1 MPEQATIERVT
12 RLLAYMLRHQPS
24 DFDVELDRQGWAPVE
39 DVLSAL
45 IERTGDDLTE
55 DDLEAAIKAGDRARY
70 DMQDGKICALYGHS
84 VEIDP
89 GEGAEPPFDLFVG
102 IPARDRDRLERFGLR
117 GGRRRFLHLA
127 TTVEEAREVG
137 RRSAVEY
144 CIVKVDA
151 TDAWEQGIDFYDRK
165 SLWMAVE
172 LPTYALEII
181 ETHDDGQDPNEGRRG
196 GGRGDRDRGG
206 RGGRGG
212 RERGGRDRGGRGRG
226 RGRDEERS
234 ERKPREE
241 REPRAELDSGEE
253 RRPRVERKPRAER
266 KPREER
272 EPREERDS
280 GEERKPRVERKPRAE
295 REPREER
302 DSGDDRRPRVERA
315 PREERPKREP
325 RARKE
330 EPKTDSQDSGGFGL
344 GVANADKAE
353 KPKRAPKP
361 AAMKPRAPKEE
372 PKPEAKPA
380 AKAKPAPAPKS
391 AGPGFGEGI

>member
-24 DFDVELDRQGWAPVE
+24 DFDVQLDRQGWAPVE
-39 DVLSAL
+39 DVLRAL

-55 DDLEAAIKAGDRARY
+55 DDLESAIKAGDRARY

-102 IPARDRDRLERFGLR
+102 IPARDRGRLERFGLR

-181 ETHDDGQDPNEGRRG
+181 ETHEDGQDPNEGRRG
-196 GGRGDRDRGG
+196 GGRKDGERGG

-212 RERGGRDRGGRGRG
+212 RERGGRGRG
-226 RGRDEERS
+226 RGRDEERGGRG
-234 ERKPREE
+234 ERQPREE
-241 REPRAELDSGEE
+241 RAPREDSDSNEE

-266 KPREER
+266 A
-272 EPREERDS
+272 
-280 GEERKPRVERKPRAE
+280 ERKPRE
-295 REPREER
+295 
-302 DSGDDRRPRVERA
+302 ERA
-315 PREERPKREP
+315 PREERPERKP
-325 RARKE
+325 RKE
-330 EPKTDSQDSGGFGL
+330 EPKAESQESGGFGL
-344 GVANADKAE
+344 GVAGAPKEA

-361 AAMKPRAPKEE
+361 AAKKPSAPKEE
-372 PKPEAKPA
+372 P
-380 AKAKPAPAPKS
+380 KAKPAPAPKP